1 MRLKM
6 FKLKVDKS
14 AWVKMKKDLLK
25 GTQEEL
31 RVGIVEPTYYGSD
44 NDNLSVAQ
52 VWQWQEEGL
61 PAQNI
66 PTRSAIRVGFMSPIK
81 KGLYDSYFVES
92 IQRIAEGKSTFKQEY
107 TKIGVMAKVDLKEA
121 VEQWD
126 SPRNSP
132 ITVELKGFDNPLID
146 SGLLYDSIDFK
157 VDKKGAN

>member
-1 MRLKM
+1 MS
-6 FKLKVDKS
+6 FKLTVDKS
-14 AWVKMKKDLLK
+14 GWNKMKKELLK
-25 GTQEEL
+25 GSTLEVQA
-31 RVGIVEPTYYGSD
+31 GIVEPTYYGSD

-66 PTRSAIRVGFMSPIK
+66 PTRPAIRVGFMAPIK

-107 TKIGVMAKVDLKEA
+107 TKLGVMAKADLKEA

-132 ITVELKGFDNPLID
+132 FTVAEKGFNDPLRD
-146 SGLLYDSIDFK
+146 SDRLYDTIDFK
-157 VDKKGAN
+157 VAKRGTD

>member
-1 MRLKM
+1 MS

-14 AWVKMKKDLLK
+14 AWTKMKKDLLK
-25 GTQEEL
+25 TSNLEVQ
-31 RVGIVEPTYYGSD
+31 VGIVEPTYYGSD

-66 PTRSAIRVGFMSPIK
+66 PTRPAIRVGFMAPIK

-107 TKIGVMAKVDLKEA
+107 TKIGVMAKADLKEA

-132 ITVELKGFDNPLID
+132 VTIELKGFDNPLID

-157 VDKKGAN
+157 VDQRGSN

>member
-1 MRLKM
+1 MS

-14 AWVKMKKDLLK
+14 SWEKMKKDLLK
-25 GTQEEL
+25 GNQEEL

-66 PTRSAIRVGFMSPIK
+66 PTRPAIRVGFMAPIK

-107 TKIGVMAKVDLKEA
+107 TRIGVMAKADLKEA
-121 VEQWD
+121 VELWD
-126 SPRNSP
+126 SPRNAP
-132 ITVELKGFDNPLID
+132 MTVDLKGFDNPLID

-157 VDKKGAN
+157 VEKKGSN

>member
-1 MRLKM
+1 MS

-14 AWVKMKKDLLK
+14 AWEKIKKNLLK
-25 GTQEEL
+25 ASNLEVQ
-31 RVGIVEPTYYGSD
+31 VGIVEPTYYGSD

-66 PTRSAIRVGFMSPIK
+66 PSRPAIRVGFMAPIK

-132 ITVELKGFDNPLID
+132 VTIEIKGFDNPLID

-157 VDKKGAN
+157 VEQRGGN